1 MIGAIKYALKE
12 EHFALVAG
20 AAVSLMLLGTVV
32 YSLGEGWSVG
42 DGRYF
47 AFCTVTTQSIAD
59 PNLTLTHEW
68 LKDFT
73 IIYTL
78 AGLGILVEF
87 GRELGIGILEAHNA
101 RKAREAKRHKEDPPE
116 TQSAG

>member
-73 IIYTL
+73 IL
-78 AGLGILVEF
+78 ASTRWPASGSWSSSDVS
-87 GRELGIGILEAHNA
+87 
-101 RKAREAKRHKEDPPE
+101 
-116 TQSAG
+116 SASGS